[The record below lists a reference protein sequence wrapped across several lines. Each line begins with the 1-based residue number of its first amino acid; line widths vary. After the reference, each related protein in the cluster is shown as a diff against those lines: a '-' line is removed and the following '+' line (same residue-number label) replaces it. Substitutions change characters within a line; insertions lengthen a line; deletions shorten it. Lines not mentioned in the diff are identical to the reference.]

1 MSVVTVSMMVVPA
14 TSKNETDSF
23 SISVMYSDENRAIII
38 ISARHQVKYACVDI
52 LFFLSIRYR
61 HPRVIKVET
70 STMQNSIVALK
81 VKPACSM
88 SRSACMLYG
97 L

>member
-1 MSVVTVSMMVVPA
+1 MSVETISMMDVPA
-14 TSKNETDSF
+14 TSKNETASF
-23 SISVMYSDENRAIII
+23 SISVMYSDENRAAII
-38 ISARHQVKYACVDI
+38 ISAKHQVKYTCVEI
-52 LFFLSIRYR
+52 LFFLPVRYR
-61 HPRVIKVET
+61 HPRVMKVET